1 MKNLDI
7 RIATILLVVLII
19 GIAGNIAV
27 GHRAKVNAVETW
39 RRQATLD
46 VAITTEFAQAWVG
59 RVQGLVRGIAVRFRT
74 PDAVAAAEFED
85 LVLNSEDWDSDFF
98 LTSVAYARRVPR
110 NQRDAY
116 ETALGLPVTDITERE
131 RRAPTAYESF
141 VVELSSDPE
150 GLFPIGGDLITREV
164 FNVVAATAYRV
175 PKVIM
180 GPAFKGPRDKL
191 HVLVGIKV
199 RNGEH
204 DGVLVGTAD
213 LSELIAK
220 ISQTTTPIG
229 IRLRMAERDIEASEA
244 TETSLLRPIHGDLAP
259 AQPVDHTITIRMT
272 SGQARWELYW
282 DVLPTYL
289 GGADVGFG
297 QLIQLAGSI
306 IVILVVLMIGFLSVQ
321 NSIIRRRIVERTAS
335 LQIAKNEAEAASK
348 AKSEFL
354 SSMSH
359 ELRTPMNSVLGFAQ
373 LLQADKTSNLSEKQT
388 RAVHHIRRSGSH
400 LLDLINQVLELS
412 KIEAEEIN
420 INETDAELSTMVNE
434 CVSLMEARATER
446 GIKIDSGGI
455 AGGVYIRTDPTRFK
469 QVLLNL
475 LSNAIK
481 YNRDAGSVIISR
493 DLQADGM
500 VRIAVAD
507 TGPGIPEA
515 LQPQLFEPFNRLGL
529 ESGEIEGTGIGLTIC
544 QQIVHHLDARLGFE
558 SREGHGS
565 TFWIEV
571 PHVEVAHVEAPLA
584 EPPTS

>member
-1 MKNLDI
+1 M
-7 RIATILLVVLII
+7 
-19 GIAGNIAV
+19 
-27 GHRAKVNAVETW
+27 
-39 RRQATLD
+39 
-46 VAITTEFAQAWVG
+46 
-59 RVQGLVRGIAVRFRT
+59 
-74 PDAVAAAEFED
+74 AAAEFED
-85 LVLNSEDWDSDFF
+85 LALNSEDWDSDFF

-180 GPAFKGPRDKL
+180 GPAFKGPQDKL

-259 AQPVDHTITIRMT
+259 AKPVDHTITIRMT

-412 KIEAEEIN
+412 KI
-420 INETDAELSTMVNE
+420 
-434 CVSLMEARATER
+434 
-446 GIKIDSGGI
+446 DSGGI

-515 LQPQLFEPFNRLGL
+515 LQPQLFEPFDRLGL

-571 PHVEVAHVEAPLA
+571 PHVEAPLA
-584 EPPTS
+584 EPPAS

>member
-1 MKNLDI
+1 
-7 RIATILLVVLII
+7 
-19 GIAGNIAV
+19 
-27 GHRAKVNAVETW
+27 
-39 RRQATLD
+39 
-46 VAITTEFAQAWVG
+46 
-59 RVQGLVRGIAVRFRT
+59 
-74 PDAVAAAEFED
+74 
-85 LVLNSEDWDSDFF
+85 
-98 LTSVAYARRVPR
+98 
-110 NQRDAY
+110 
-116 ETALGLPVTDITERE
+116 
-131 RRAPTAYESF
+131 
-141 VVELSSDPE
+141 
-150 GLFPIGGDLITREV
+150 
-164 FNVVAATAYRV
+164 
-175 PKVIM
+175 
-180 GPAFKGPRDKL
+180 
-191 HVLVGIKV
+191 
-199 RNGEH
+199 
-204 DGVLVGTAD
+204 
-213 LSELIAK
+213 
-220 ISQTTTPIG
+220 
-229 IRLRMAERDIEASEA
+229 
-244 TETSLLRPIHGDLAP
+244 
-259 AQPVDHTITIRMT
+259 
-272 SGQARWELYW
+272 
-282 DVLPTYL
+282 
-289 GGADVGFG
+289 
-297 QLIQLAGSI
+297 
-306 IVILVVLMIGFLSVQ
+306 MIGFLSVQ

-412 KIEAEEIN
+412 
-420 INETDAELSTMVNE
+420 
-434 CVSLMEARATER
+434 
-446 GIKIDSGGI
+446 KIDSGGI

-584 EPPTS
+584 EPPAS